1 MENRIPTPKMS
12 EVLREDFMKPLGL
25 SAYKLAKGIGVPVS
39 RIQDILHD
47 RRKVTVDTSVRL
59 ARYFGM
65 SDLFFYNIQ
74 TDLDLRELKEKIHT
88 CPICGNITE
97 EDECEICK
105 DESRDRSTL
114 MVVSSP
120 KDVIAFENAEGYH
133 GLYHVLGGTI
143 SISKGKGIEDLNI
156 DSLLERVGEGEIK
169 EIIIATN
176 PTIDGET
183 TALYLAKLLENKGVN
198 ITRLAYG
205 LPMGGNLD
213 YADALTLAKAIEGR
227 RKI

>member
-1 MENRIPTPKMS
+1 MDLKA
-12 EVLREDFMKPLGL
+12 L
-25 SAYKLAKGIGVPVS
+25 
-39 RIQDILHD
+39 
-47 RRKVTVDTSVRL
+47 VRL
-59 ARYFGM
+59 QESLSKLPSIGKKSAERMAFAM
-65 SDLFFYNIQ
+65 LEMEDEDLNEFADAIK
-74 TDLDLRELKEKIHT
+74 ELKTKIHI

-97 EDECEICK
+97 DDECYICK
-105 DESRDRSTL
+105 DDSRDKETIL
-114 MVVSSP
+114 VVSSP

-156 DSLLERVGEGEIK
+156 SSLIKRVEENNIK
-169 EIIIATN
+169 EVIIATN
-176 PTIDGET
+176 PTVDGET
-183 TALYLAKLLENKGVN
+183 TALYLAKLLENKGANV
-198 ITRLAYG
+198 TRLAYG

>member
-1 MENRIPTPKMS
+1 MDLKALVRLEES
-12 EVLREDFMKPLGL
+12 
-25 SAYKLAKGIGVPVS
+25 LAKLPSIGKKS
-39 RIQDILHD
+39 AERMAFAMLEMEDE
-47 RRKVTVDTSVRL
+47 
-59 ARYFGM
+59 
-65 SDLFFYNIQ
+65 DLNEFADAIK
-74 TDLDLRELKEKIHT
+74 ELKTKIHL

-97 EDECEICK
+97 DDECYICK
-105 DESRDRSTL
+105 DESRDRETIL
-114 MVVSSP
+114 VISSP

-156 DSLLERVGEGEIK
+156 ATLIKRVEEGNIK

-176 PTIDGET
+176 PTVDGET
-183 TALYLAKLLENKGVN
+183 TALYLAKLLENKGANV
-198 ITRLAYG
+198 TRLAYG

>member
-1 MENRIPTPKMS
+1 MDKLKALVRLQES
-12 EVLREDFMKPLGL
+12 
-25 SAYKLAKGIGVPVS
+25 LAKLP
-39 RIQDILHD
+39 
-47 RRKVTVDTSVRL
+47 SVGKKSAERMAFAML
-59 ARYFGM
+59 EMGDD
-65 SDLFFYNIQ
+65 DLNEFSEAIK
-74 TDLDLRELKEKIHT
+74 DLKNKIHF

-97 EDECEICK
+97 DDKCYICK
-105 DESRDRSTL
+105 DENRDQTTL

-120 KDVIAFENAEGYH
+120 KDIIAFENAEGYQ

-156 DSLLERVGEGEIK
+156 DSLIERVDKGVIK

-176 PTIDGET
+176 PTVDGET
-183 TALYLAKLLENKGVN
+183 TALYLAKLLENKNVN
-198 ITRLAYG
+198 VTRLAYG

>member
-1 MENRIPTPKMS
+1 MDNLKSLTRLQES
-12 EVLREDFMKPLGL
+12 
-25 SAYKLAKGIGVPVS
+25 LAKLP
-39 RIQDILHD
+39 
-47 RRKVTVDTSVRL
+47 SVGKKSAERMAFAML
-59 ARYFGM
+59 EM
-65 SDLFFYNIQ
+65 DEEDLNEFSEAIK
-74 TDLDLRELKEKIHT
+74 DLKNKIHF

-97 EDECEICK
+97 DDKCYICK
-105 DESRDRSTL
+105 DESRDTSTIL
-114 MVVSSP
+114 VVSSP

-143 SISKGKGIEDLNI
+143 SLSKGKGIEDLNI
-156 DSLLERVGEGEIK
+156 SSLLKRIDENDIK

-176 PTIDGET
+176 PTVDGET
-183 TALYLAKLLENKGVN
+183 TALYLAKLLESKNVN
-198 ITRLAYG
+198 VTRLAYG